1 MAVYFSEII
10 WPILCFLLVTYSIYL
25 LWVVF
30 ERISRIRNLDGRTI
44 LITGCDS
51 GFGHDLAVRCLR
63 RGMNVFA
70 ACLTEKVVHK
80 IMLPLYLLIRSCLW
94 MWRAWLHWQTP
105 LPKFKSSTLKR
116 VLQWGTSRLSYWTF
130 EAKNRFFSSI
140 IFRIKITLKGL
151 LKSID
156 FLIKIYLIIK
166 DFIIR

>member
-1 MAVYFSEII
+1 MFWTTLNNVLLFMIDQCYYKYASIILVHFVQRRITSSDHKGSWIIGATRRLFRWKMAVYFSEII
-10 WPILCFLLVTYSIYL
+10 WPILCFLLVTYFIYL

-94 MWRAWLHWQTP
+94 M
-105 LPKFKSSTLKR
+105 
-116 VLQWGTSRLSYWTF
+116 
-130 EAKNRFFSSI
+130 
-140 IFRIKITLKGL
+140 
-151 LKSID
+151 
-156 FLIKIYLIIK
+156 
-166 DFIIR
+166 